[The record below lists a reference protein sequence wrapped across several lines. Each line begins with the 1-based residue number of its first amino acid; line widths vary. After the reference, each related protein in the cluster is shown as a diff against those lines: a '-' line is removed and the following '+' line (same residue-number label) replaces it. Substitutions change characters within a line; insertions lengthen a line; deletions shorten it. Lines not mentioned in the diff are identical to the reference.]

1 MSNVTNFAID
11 NASGQAVRQ
20 DIEACLQA
28 LQSSNSKNGADLASS
43 QCVAGMWFLRE
54 DTNTLK
60 IRGSGSTFTD
70 VGNINQPNLG
80 LLSKSGGTM
89 TGVLKIDD
97 SSSASSPALSFDGD
111 TDTGLFRATSNTI
124 GISSAGTQTSQF
136 DASGFTLHNQLD
148 LRFREASSNGTNY
161 VGFQAPA
168 SVTSNQVWTL
178 PATDA
183 SVAGYALVSNG
194 SGVLTW
200 AATGG
205 AGATGGGTNEIFWEN
220 DQIITQ
226 NYTITNGKNAGSF
239 GPVTIQNGVT
249 VTVGSGETWTV
260 V

>member
-60 IRGSGSTFTD
+60 IRGSGSTFTE

-97 SSSASSPALSFDGD
+97 SNSASTPALSFDGD
-111 TDTGLFRATSNTI
+111 PDLGLFRKTSNVM
-124 GISSAGTQTSQF
+124 GFSSGGTERLIMDANGLTLQSQ
-136 DASGFTLHNQLD
+136 ND
-148 LRFREASSNGTNY
+148 LRFADSDSTHY
-161 VGFQAPA
+161 VGFQAP
-168 SVTSNQVWTL
+168 STVSSNQVWTL

-194 SGVLTW
+194 SGVLSW
-200 AATGG
+200 AETGG
-205 AGATGGGTNEIFWEN
+205 AGATGGGNNEIFWEN
-220 DQIITQ
+220 DQTVTQ

-239 GPVTIQNGVT
+239 GPVTIQSGVT